1 MHNFY
6 LNSDQMMKQE
16 QFKDMLRDAEHYRL
30 IKAVA
35 ESETEDVQQGAKAW
49 PRGVA
54 GWARRLAS
62 LVPLSPA
69 QI

>member
-1 MHNFY
+1 VHNFY
-6 LNSDQMMKQE
+6 LNSDQRRKQE

-35 ESETEDVQQGAKAW
+35 KSETEDVQQGAKAR

>member
-1 MHNFY
+1 MRDIY
-6 LNSDQMMKQE
+6 LNSDQIMKQE
-16 QFKDMLRDAEHYRL
+16 QYKDLLCEAEHYRL
-30 IKAVA
+30 IKAV
-35 ESETEDVQQGAKAW
+35 SGPETRDVQHGANAR
-49 PRGVA
+49 PRGAA

>member
-16 QFKDMLRDAEHYRL
+16 QYKDMLGDAEHYRL
-30 IKAVA
+30 IKTVA
-35 ESETEDVQQGAKAW
+35 EPETEDVQQGAKAR

>member
-1 MHNFY
+1 
-6 LNSDQMMKQE
+6 MKQE
-16 QFKDMLRDAEHYRL
+16 QYKDLLCKAERYRL

-35 ESETEDVQQGAKAW
+35 EPETEDVQQGAKAR
-49 PRGVA
+49 PKGAA

>member
-1 MHNFY
+1 
-6 LNSDQMMKQE
+6 MKQE
-16 QFKDMLRDAEHYRL
+16 QYKDLLRQAEHYRL

-35 ESETEDVQQGAKAW
+35 EPEIEDIRRDSKAR
-49 PRGVA
+49 PSGVA